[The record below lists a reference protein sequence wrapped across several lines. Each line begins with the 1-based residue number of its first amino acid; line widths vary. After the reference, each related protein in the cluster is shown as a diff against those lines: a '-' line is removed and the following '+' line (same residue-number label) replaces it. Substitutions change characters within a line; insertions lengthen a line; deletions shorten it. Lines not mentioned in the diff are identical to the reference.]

1 MINNYVSKIQELE
14 GELLHFKN
22 LNPTNCQYTDSIDP
36 FDDGPRS
43 SNVLFPSSNELADCE
58 DSVID
63 VIGQLLE
70 MLILRF

>member
-22 LNPTNCQYTDSIDP
+22 VKNPSNCQYTDSLDP

-58 DSVID
+58 DKLID
-63 VIGQLLE
+63 VIG
-70 MLILRF
+70 